1 MHRRALITTTLAA
14 PFALGATARAQANAP
29 LQIISHRV
37 HQTVATGSQGG
48 DITRAFTQASG
59 APVQWTTFDTGPLW
73 ERLQREASLPSTTI
87 DVGFLLNTQVTPRA
101 ATLFEPL
108 DDLLRREPIE
118 DIADIFPGLLE
129 GYRVNGA
136 LVAIPFRHASSGLH
150 WNEDLFAARGMTA
163 PPTSIEE
170 MAEFAK
176 RATHRAADGTPV
188 TGLVMPGVTYPNV
201 IDIARAWDGEFITPD
216 FRCTAD
222 QPPMLNA
229 IRMLRELFQ
238 AGAFPRN
245 FAAISP
251 EDVNTWMQQG
261 RGAMA
266 LNSMGRNRIYNDP
279 QRSRHPGKIHTIAVP
294 ISATL
299 RDRFEVAP
307 AKVEFW
313 GMAIPKASRNK
324 PQAWSLMRE
333 MLSKE
338 RPRHHPRA
346 RNCPARARPARH
358 SRRAGTDSRRQN
370 GRARPSPL
378 DRAGAP
384 KVSGQAARPAA
395 SARISAAPSH
405 PAGAG
410 ASGTRG
416 RRARVPAGCSRSPSP
431 AARARHRRCGRN
443 SAPRPAR
450 RGTSRVAG
458 RAGPRASSAPP
469 RAACPAPDR
478 DAIAAGP

>member
-150 WNEDLFAARGMTA
+150 WNEDLFAARGMTV

-229 IRMLRELFQ
+229 IRLLRDLFQ

-313 GMAIPKASRNK
+313 GMAIPRN
-324 PQAWSLMRE
+324 
-333 MLSKE
+333 
-338 RPRHHPRA
+338 
-346 RNCPARARPARH
+346 
-358 SRRAGTDSRRQN
+358 SRRKDLAWQFIRSMVTKQATLATALNGNGPVRNSTYDDPRVRELIPYADQERRVL
-370 GRARPSPL
+370 R
-378 DRAGAP
+378 
-384 KVSGQAARPAA
+384 V
-395 SARISAAPSH
+395 
-405 PAGAG
+405 
-410 ASGTRG
+410 
-416 RRARVPAGCSRSPSP
+416 ARVPLPAFDEASRAGDIFREEAE
-431 AARARHRRCGRN
+431 AAVLGMRTPEAAMANVVQRVTPLLPRN
-443 SAPRPAR
+443 S
-450 RGTSRVAG
+450 
-458 RAGPRASSAPP
+458 
-469 RAACPAPDR
+469 
-478 DAIAAGP
+478 

>member
-1 MHRRALITTTLAA
+1 MLRRTLLTTTLAA
-14 PFALGATARAQANAP
+14 PFVLGGTARAQSNAP
-29 LQIISHRV
+29 LQVISHRV

-48 DITRAFTQASG
+48 DITRAFTQATG
-59 APVQWTTFDTGPLW
+59 AAVQWTSFDTGPLW
-73 ERLQREASLPSTTI
+73 ERLQREASLPSTTM

-108 DDLLRREPIE
+108 DEFMRRAPIE
-118 DIADIFPGLLE
+118 EVGDIFPGLIE
-129 GYRVNGA
+129 GYRVGGA

-150 WNEDLFAARGMTA
+150 WNQELFAARGMDRA
-163 PPTSIEE
+163 PRSIEE

-176 RATHRAADGTPV
+176 RATHRGADGTPV

-229 IRMLRELFQ
+229 IRMLRDLFQ

-279 QRSRHPGKIHTIAVP
+279 QRSRHPGKIHTIALP
-294 ISATL
+294 ISETL
-299 RDRFEVAP
+299 RSRFEVAP

-313 GMAIPKASRNK
+313 GMAIPKN
-324 PQAWSLMRE
+324 
-333 MLSKE
+333 
-338 RPRHHPRA
+338 
-346 RNCPARARPARH
+346 
-358 SRRAGTDSRRQN
+358 SRRKDLAWQFIRSMVTKEATLATALNGNGPVRNSTYENPRVRELIPYAEEERRVL
-370 GRARPSPL
+370 R
-378 DRAGAP
+378 
-384 KVSGQAARPAA
+384 V
-395 SARISAAPSH
+395 
-405 PAGAG
+405 
-410 ASGTRG
+410 
-416 RRARVPAGCSRSPSP
+416 ARVPLPAFDEAQRAGDIFKEEAE
-431 AARARHRRCGRN
+431 AAVLGMKTPEAAMASVVQRVTPLLPRN
-443 SAPRPAR
+443 S
-450 RGTSRVAG
+450 
-458 RAGPRASSAPP
+458 
-469 RAACPAPDR
+469 
-478 DAIAAGP
+478 